1 MRSESDFQ
9 ILSSVVHS
17 STIKEGCGCK
27 STVLLADD
35 NPFNLIPL
43 RYVLEHNYS
52 IRCDLVE
59 NGFQEVEE
67 FINNMEKSCC

>member
-9 ILSSVVHS
+9 ILSSDVHS

-35 NPFNLIPL
+35 NSFNLIPL
-43 RYVLEHNYS
+43 RYVLEQNFS

-67 FINNMEKSCC
+67 FKNNMEKSCC